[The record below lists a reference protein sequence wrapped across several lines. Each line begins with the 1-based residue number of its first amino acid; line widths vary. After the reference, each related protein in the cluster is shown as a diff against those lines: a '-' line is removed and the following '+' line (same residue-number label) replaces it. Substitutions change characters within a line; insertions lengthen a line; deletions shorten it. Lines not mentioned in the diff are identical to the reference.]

1 MGKKQCLKKEQRK
14 NLEGWADGGR
24 ERILSKHV
32 LPYSDCLERGWHAE
46 ESCLDTVYREY
57 TFHVHWHLKDHKE
70 PTQPFCLYD
79 PHAPREVEELMPK
92 EAQEKRKRLE
102 EIYLKKHLKFRKN
115 LLNDPWNLYLTQ
127 LASITRPPKARQA
140 YQEWF
145 TDDTNKKLVAAV
157 VQERWEKELA
167 DGSASGGPNVNLR
180 MAVAHELF
188 QALPPEEWEEWKAKA
203 RDIADH
209 NRAEYFNLCINNLP
223 AFAALLLQGMSK
235 RTGLSVFMIVGGPM
249 LKNKGVLGTLNLS
262 WGKNLEPKPVAWPKW
277 DKKKFKE
284 QVQDFFLD
292 FLHTAYTPD
301 NCANTQLP
309 ESGGTHSTLN
319 DNSLY
324 SFDNELKLKGINED
338 LDEVSDSSSEDDD
351 TSDGERQP
359 DPMASPPH
367 KRQCVS
373 GKARKV
379 KGKKGTTGDEEDSSN
394 KENAAI
400 RDDGPDGHATSSTSK
415 GPRLSKY
422 ERQRE
427 ANIAAIANHPLMR
440 EINEDLEC
448 MRMEKSKPKPKPR
461 PKKSAAVS
469 SGDTLGIRLP
479 IDFANFN
486 QIAQSTSGT
495 KGYSGGFTLLAKYY
509 IRY

>member
-14 NLEGWADGGR
+14 NLKGWADRGR

-57 TFHVHWHLKDHKE
+57 TFHVHWCLKDHEE
-70 PTQPFCLYD
+70 PAQPFCLYN

-102 EIYLKKHLKFRKN
+102 EIYMKKHLKFRKN

-145 TDDTNKKLVAAV
+145 TDDTNKKLVAAI

-167 DGSASGGPNVNLR
+167 DGSASGGPNVNLW
-180 MAVAHELF
+180 MAVA
-188 QALPPEEWEEWKAKA
+188 PP
-203 RDIADH
+203 
-209 NRAEYFNLCINNLP
+209 
-223 AFAALLLQGMSK
+223 LLQGMSE

-351 TSDGERQP
+351 TSDGERRP
-359 DPMASPPH
+359 DPMTSPPH
-367 KRQCVS
+367 KHQCVS

-379 KGKKGTTGDEEDSSN
+379 KGKKGTTSDEEDSSN

-400 RDDGPDGHATSSTSK
+400 CDDGPDGHATSSTSK

-448 MRMEKSKPKPKPR
+448 MRTEKSKPKPKPH